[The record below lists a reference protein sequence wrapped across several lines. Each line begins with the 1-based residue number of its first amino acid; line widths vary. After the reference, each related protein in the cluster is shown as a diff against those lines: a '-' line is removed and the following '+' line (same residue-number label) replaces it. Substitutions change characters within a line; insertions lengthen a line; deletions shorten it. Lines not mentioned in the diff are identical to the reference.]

1 MKLLL
6 FLALFNHQ
14 QLPDSVKYWKIGTV
28 IVSDWFILGKDFC
41 YFRVDLPHQKTIE
54 IRLKSDAKI
63 IGHAYLYLQT
73 GIVEL
78 SQEKTNR
85 FGFYSFYLRQ
95 YNKKEWDNSKY
106 GLIMIEFL
114 TIDGKMHRIY
124 LKNYDLTKFK
134 NYAE

>member
-6 FLALFNHQ
+6 FLFLLNHQ
-14 QLPDSVKYWKIGTV
+14 QLPDSVKYWKNGTV
-28 IVSDWFILGKDFC
+28 MVSDWFRLGKDFC

-54 IRLKSDAKI
+54 MRLKSDAKI
-63 IGHAYLYLQT
+63 VGCAYLHLQT

-85 FGFYSFYLRQ
+85 FGFSSFYLHQ
-95 YNKKEWDNSKY
+95 YNKKDWDSSKY

-114 TIDGKMHRIY
+114 TIDGKTHRIY
-124 LKNYDLTKFK
+124 LRNYDLTKFK
-134 NYAE
+134 DYAN